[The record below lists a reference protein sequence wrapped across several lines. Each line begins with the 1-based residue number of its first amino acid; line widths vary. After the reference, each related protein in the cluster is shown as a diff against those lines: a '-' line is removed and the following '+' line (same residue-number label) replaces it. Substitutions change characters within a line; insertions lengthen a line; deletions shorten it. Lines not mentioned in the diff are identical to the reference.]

1 MHQYDS
7 VLKSLLTGSQNSF
20 LKQLIGAERGHWLN
34 VELPRVTQHRVD
46 LLFEVTRTLE
56 LVLVELQSF
65 NDPLLPVRMAEYAL
79 LVAQIYERFP
89 TLYVLYVGSE
99 RLSMASEL
107 VTPCL
112 SCRFKII
119 DIRDWD
125 AETLL
130 QGKHPADAVLAILGS
145 HSDRPET
152 ILRILQRIG
161 KMKVE
166 DRNAAFS
173 KLLILAGMRNLA
185 GEVQQEAKRMP
196 IHYDIR
202 DHEVFGPVIRQD
214 RAQALAEGLAEGKAE
229 GKAEGLAEGEK
240 AGRRQEA
247 VSLLQRQMTASFC
260 TLPITTSR
268 RVAKLTLPELEDPAI
283 RFVTAKNV
291 NDLFRP

>member
-1 MHQYDS
+1 M
-7 VLKSLLTGSQNSF
+7 
-20 LKQLIGAERGHWLN
+20 N

-65 NDPLLPVRMAEYAL
+65 NDPLLPLRMAEYAL

-89 TLYVLYVGSE
+89 ALYVLYVGSD

-119 DIRDWD
+119 DIRGWD

-130 QGKHPADAVLAILGS
+130 KGKHPADAVLAILGS

-152 ILRILQRIG
+152 IRRILQRIA
-161 KMKVE
+161 KMKVQ
-166 DRNAAFS
+166 DRNIAFS
-173 KLLILAGMRNLA
+173 KLTILAGMRNLA
-185 GEVQQEAKRMP
+185 GVVEQEAKRMP

-202 DHEVFGPVIRQD
+202 DHETIGPVIRQE
-214 RAQALAEGLAEGKAE
+214 RAQAL
-229 GKAEGLAEGEK
+229 AEGLAEGEK

-247 VSLLQRQMTASFC
+247 VSLLQRMLVARFG
-260 TLPITTSR
+260 TLPTTTTR
-268 RVAKLTLPELEDPAI
+268 RLSKLTLPELEDLAI

>member
-7 VLKSLLTGSQNSF
+7 VLKSLLTGSRNSF
-20 LKQLIGAERGHWLN
+20 LKHLIGATRGHWLH
-34 VELPRVTQHRVD
+34 VELPRVTQRRVD

-56 LVLVELQSF
+56 LILIELQSF
-65 NDPLLPVRMAEYAL
+65 NDPLLPLRMAEYAL

-89 TLYVLYVGSE
+89 ALYVLYVGSE
-99 RLSMASEL
+99 HLSMPSEL
-107 VTPCL
+107 VTPWL
-112 SCRFKII
+112 TCRFKII

-152 ILRILQRIG
+152 IRRILRRIA

-166 DRNAAFS
+166 DRNIAYS

-202 DHEVFGPVIRQD
+202 DHEVFGPVIRQE
-214 RAQALAEGLAEGKAE
+214 RAQALAE

-247 VSLLQRQMTASFC
+247 VSLLQRQMTARFG
-260 TLPITTSR
+260 TLPATTTR
-268 RVAKLTLPELEDPAI
+268 RLAKLTLPELEDLAI

-291 NDLFRP
+291 NDLFGG

>member
-1 MHQYDS
+1 
-7 VLKSLLTGSQNSF
+7 
-20 LKQLIGAERGHWLN
+20 
-34 VELPRVTQHRVD
+34 
-46 LLFEVTRTLE
+46 
-56 LVLVELQSF
+56 
-65 NDPLLPVRMAEYAL
+65 MAEYAL
-79 LVAQIYERFP
+79 LVAQIYQRFP
-89 TLYVLYVGSE
+89 ELYVLYVGSE
-99 RLSMASEL
+99 PLNMATEL

-112 SCRFKII
+112 TCRFQIV

-130 QGKHPADAVLAILGS
+130 EGKHPADAVLAILGN

-152 ILRILQRIG
+152 IRRILQRIA
-161 KMKVE
+161 KMKAE
-166 DRNAAFS
+166 DRNTAYS

-202 DHEVFGPVIRQD
+202 DHEVFGPVIRQE

-247 VSLLQRQMTASFC
+247 VSLLQRQMTARFG
-260 TLPITTSR
+260 TLSTTTTR
-268 RVAKLTLPELEDPAI
+268 RLAKLTLPELEDLAV
-283 RFVTAKNV
+283 RFVAAKNV

>member
-7 VLKSLLTGSQNSF
+7 VLKSLLTDSQNSF
-20 LKQLIGAERGHWLN
+20 LRHLIGAGRGHWLN

-56 LVLVELQSF
+56 LILIELQSF
-65 NDPLLPVRMAEYAL
+65 NDPRLPVRMAEYAL
-79 LVAQIYERFP
+79 LVAQTYQRFP
-89 TLYVLYVGSE
+89 ALYVLYVGSE
-99 RLSMASEL
+99 RLSMPSEL

-112 SCRFKII
+112 TCRFKII

-130 QGKHPADAVLAILGS
+130 QGKHPADAVLAVLGS
-145 HSDRPET
+145 HSERPET
-152 ILRILQRIG
+152 IRRILRRIA
-161 KMKVE
+161 KMKVGE
-166 DRNAAFS
+166 RNIAYS

-202 DHEVFGPVIRQD
+202 DHEVIGPVIRQE
-214 RAQALAEGLAEGKAE
+214 RAQA
-229 GKAEGLAEGEK
+229 LAEGEK

-247 VSLLQRQMTASFC
+247 VSLLQRMLVARFGTLSTA
-260 TLPITTSR
+260 TTR
-268 RVAKLTLPELEDPAI
+268 RLAKLTLAELEDLAI

-291 NDLFRP
+291 NDLFRR

>member
-1 MHQYDS
+1 M
-7 VLKSLLTGSQNSF
+7 LTGSQNSF
-20 LKQLIGAERGHWLN
+20 LKQLIGGERGHWLN

-46 LLFEVTRTLE
+46 LLFEFIRTLE
-56 LVLVELQSF
+56 LVLIELQSF
-65 NDPLLPVRMAEYAL
+65 NDPRLPVRMAEYAL

-99 RLSMASEL
+99 RVSMASEL

-125 AETLL
+125 AEVLL

-145 HSDRPET
+145 HSERPET
-152 ILRILQRIG
+152 IRRILQRIG
-161 KMKVE
+161 KMKAE

-202 DHEVFGPVIRQD
+202 DHEVFGPVIRQE

-247 VSLLQRQMTASFC
+247 VSLLQRLIVTRFGAIS
-260 TLPITTSR
+260 TTTTR
-268 RVAKLTLPELEDPAI
+268 RLAKLTLPELEDLAI

-291 NDLFRP
+291 NDLFRR

>member
-20 LKQLIGAERGHWLN
+20 LKQVIGAERGHWLN

-46 LLFEVTRTLE
+46 LLFEVLQTLE
-56 LVLVELQSF
+56 LILIELQSF
-65 NDPLLPVRMAEYAL
+65 NDPRLPVRMAEYAL
-79 LVAQIYERFP
+79 LVAQIYQRFP
-89 TLYVLYVGSE
+89 ALYVLYVGSE
-99 RLSMASEL
+99 RLSMPSEL
-107 VTPCL
+107 VTPGL
-112 SCRFKII
+112 TCRFKII

-145 HSDRPET
+145 HSERPET
-152 ILRILQRIG
+152 IRRILRRIG

-166 DRNAAFS
+166 DRNIAFS

-202 DHEVFGPVIRQD
+202 DHEVFGPVIRQE
-214 RAQALAEGLAEGKAE
+214 R
-229 GKAEGLAEGEK
+229 AEGEK
-240 AGRRQEA
+240 AGRLQEA
-247 VSLLQRQMTASFC
+247 VSLLQRMLVARFG
-260 TLPITTSR
+260 TLTTTTTR
-268 RVAKLTLPELEDPAI
+268 RLAKLTLPELEDLAI

-291 NDLFRP
+291 NDLFRR

>member
-1 MHQYDS
+1 
-7 VLKSLLTGSQNSF
+7 
-20 LKQLIGAERGHWLN
+20 LKQLIGAGRGHWLN

-46 LLFEVTRTLE
+46 LLFEVIGTLE
-56 LVLVELQSF
+56 LIVVELQSF
-65 NDPLLPVRMAEYAL
+65 NDPLLPLRMAEYAL

-89 TLYVLYVGSE
+89 TLYVLYVGSD
-99 RLSMASEL
+99 RLSMVSEL
-107 VTPCL
+107 VAPCL
-112 SCRFKII
+112 TCRFKII

-130 QGKHPADAVLAILGS
+130 QGKYPADAVLAILGS

-152 ILRILQRIG
+152 IRRILQRIG
-161 KMKVE
+161 KMKRE

-202 DHEVFGPVIRQD
+202 DHEVFGPVIREE
-214 RAQALAEGLAEGKAE
+214 RAQALAEGEAKGLAEGEAKGLAE
-229 GKAEGLAEGEK
+229 GEAKGLAEGEK

-247 VSLLQRQMTASFC
+247 VSLLQRQMTARFG
-260 TLPITTSR
+260 TLPTTTTR
-268 RVAKLTLPELEDPAI
+268 RLSKLTLPELEDLAI

-291 NDLFRP
+291 NDLFRR

>member
-1 MHQYDS
+1 
-7 VLKSLLTGSQNSF
+7 LKH
-20 LKQLIGAERGHWLN
+20 LIGAERGHWLN
-34 VELPRVTQHRVD
+34 VELPRVTQRRVD
-46 LLFEVTRTLE
+46 LLFEVLRTLE
-56 LVLVELQSF
+56 LILIELQSF
-65 NDPLLPVRMAEYAL
+65 NDPRLPVRMAEYAL
-79 LVAQIYERFP
+79 LVAQVYERFP
-89 TLYVLYVGSE
+89 ALYVLYVGSE

-112 SCRFKII
+112 TCRFTII

-145 HSDRPET
+145 HSERPET
-152 ILRILQRIG
+152 IRRILQRIG
-161 KMKVE
+161 KMKRQ
-166 DRNAAFS
+166 DRNIAFS

-202 DHEVFGPVIRQD
+202 DHEVFGPVIRQE
-214 RAQALAEGLAEGKAE
+214 RAQAL
-229 GKAEGLAEGEK
+229 AEGLAEGEK

-247 VSLLQRQMTASFC
+247 VSLLQRMLVARFGALS
-260 TLPITTSR
+260 TTTTR
-268 RVAKLTLPELEDPAI
+268 RLSKLTLPQLEDLAI